1 MLSLTPTNRKIDSE
15 QCQSRLVTPMEIPVT
30 RTRQIHALYLLVGVL
45 YQSTVNSAAHEI
57 IYPNKIHNPHIEG
70 K

>member
-1 MLSLTPTNRKIDSE
+1 
-15 QCQSRLVTPMEIPVT
+15 MEIPVT
-30 RTRQIHALYLLVGVL
+30 RARQIHALYFLVGVL

-57 IYPNKIHNPHIEG
+57 IYPNKIHNPHIER